1 MSIAYLNGHYI
12 ELEQAK
18 VPVLD
23 RGFLFGDGVYEVIPV
38 YAGNPFRLSSH
49 INRLR
54 KSLAAIYMSLPQS
67 DEDWLN
73 LCNTLIEHNHYENAS
88 VYLQV
93 TRGAYVERHHDF
105 PELSEPTIFAMMS
118 PLPPVQKSWQATDI
132 KDFSVIT
139 AEDIRWQ
146 RCDIKAITLLAN
158 CMLRQQALESGADD
172 TILVR
177 NGEASEATSSN
188 LFIVRDGVIIT
199 PPLSEHLLAGVT
211 REFILS
217 LAQQHGIPYEERPIP
232 EHELLLAD
240 EVWLTSSTKEIRPV
254 VRVNDVTIGNGEPG
268 PVWRRMYEY
277 YQVLKERL
285 YLGEISG
292 EAQL

>member
-38 YAGNPFRLSSH
+38 YAGKTFRLSSH

-54 KSLAAIYMSLPQS
+54 KSLSAIYMSLPQN
-67 DEDWLN
+67 DEDWHK
-73 LCNTLIEHNHYENAS
+73 LCDTLIAQNDYDNAS
-88 VYLQV
+88 IYLQV

-105 PELSEPTIFAMMS
+105 PELGEPTVFAMMS

-132 KDFSVIT
+132 QGYSVIT

-158 CMLRQQALESGADD
+158 CMLKQQALESGADD

-232 EHELLLAD
+232 EHELSLAD

-254 VRVNDVTIGNGEPG
+254 LKVNGVTIGDGEPG
-268 PVWRRMYEY
+268 PVWCQMYEY

-292 EAQL
+292 EAKL